1 MALVFWGIAIGI
13 AVSILAETCGVWAR
27 VVGAIN
33 GSPTTGYSIHVRI
46 ATAGRFFT
54 FMAAPLLG
62 FLVDTGV
69 SAAEI
74 SLIGSLSFFLISIA
88 TVVFVYFGLGSF
100 NWLYGILNS
109 EHPKELVSK
118 VSITFSDAISYKY
131 FVIVNIL
138 SFGLT
143 GIGIIVVNI
152 IAALNPE
159 HRATIVQLAASVT
172 ALGTLLHVFKIDP
185 QLSKAADS
193 DPELLQS
200 LVMIVLIS
208 RIICACTLGV
218 GFVGFYFWLL

>member
-1 MALVFWGIAIGI
+1 MALAFWGIAIGI
-13 AVSILAETCGVWAR
+13 AVSILAETFGVWAR
-27 VVGAIN
+27 IVGAIN

-54 FMAAPLLG
+54 FMTAPLLG

-88 TVVFVYFGLGSF
+88 TIVFVNFGLGSF
-100 NWLYGILNS
+100 NWLYGILDS
-109 EHPKELVSK
+109 ERPKKIASK
-118 VSITFSDAISYKY
+118 VSITFSDAIRYKY

-138 SFGLT
+138 SFGLC

-159 HRATIVQLAASVT
+159 HRATIVQLAASIT
-172 ALGTLLHVFKIDP
+172 AFGTLLHVFKIDP

-193 DPELLQS
+193 DCDLLQS
-200 LVMIVLIS
+200 LVLILLIS
-208 RIICACTLGV
+208 RIICACILGV
-218 GFVGFYFWLL
+218 GFVGLYFWLA

>member
-1 MALVFWGIAIGI
+1 MALVFSCVVIGI
-13 AVSILAETCGVWAR
+13 ALSILAETCGVWAR

-46 ATAGRFFT
+46 ATVGRLFT
-54 FMAAPLLG
+54 FLAAPLLG

-74 SLIGSLSFFLISIA
+74 SSIGCLSFFLIGIV
-88 TVVFVYFGLGSF
+88 TVVFLNFGLGSF
-100 NWLYGILNS
+100 NWLYGIINS
-109 EHPKELVSK
+109 QRPSVLPSK
-118 VSITFSDAISYKY
+118 ASTTFSDAVGYKY
-131 FVIVNIL
+131 FVVINII
-138 SFGLT
+138 SFGLS

-159 HRATIVQLAASVT
+159 HRATIVQLAASIT

-193 DPELLQS
+193 DCELLQS
-200 LVMIVLIS
+200 LVFIVLIS
-208 RIICACTLGV
+208 RIICACILGV
-218 GFVGFYFWLL
+218 AFLGLYFWLV